1 MVQQRARSE
10 SRYVLMLLG
19 LMGLTGLAMLQ
30 PCSARADTPTAVIEP
45 SAGTPEAAAPVIEL
59 SAVDEARPLGP
70 GYTYPAVPSG
80 GPCLEGGPCLSY
92 KEAFKLALSQE
103 PGIGS
108 AKAKLISG
116 IVLTSVAGAA
126 ALITG
131 FVALIAAMA
140 EDWSWGYD
148 EYDSGYD
155 SGYGHREDHTARNYG
170 IASLSC
176 LVVAVAVG
184 VPVLV
189 SGASDLKQIRRRVRR
204 RMMGQSGDGVP
215 VVGVVAGGG
224 RAGLS
229 ARWSF

>member
-1 MVQQRARSE
+1 MVVVA
-10 SRYVLMLLG
+10 
-19 LMGLTGLAMLQ
+19 GLTGLIMLR
-30 PCSARADTPTAVIEP
+30 PCSARADAPTPVIEL
-45 SAGTPEAAAPVIEL
+45 SDETPETAAPVIELSDETPETAAPVIEL

-70 GYTYPAVPSG
+70 GTTYPAVAAG
-80 GPCLEGGPCLSY
+80 GSCLEGGPCLSY

-108 AKAKLISG
+108 AKARLISG

-155 SGYGHREDHTARNYG
+155 SGYGHGEDHTARNYG

-176 LVVAVAVG
+176 LVLAVAVG

-189 SGASDLKQIRRRVRR
+189 SGASELRKIRRRVRR
-204 RMMGQSGDGVP
+204 RLGGPSGDGVP